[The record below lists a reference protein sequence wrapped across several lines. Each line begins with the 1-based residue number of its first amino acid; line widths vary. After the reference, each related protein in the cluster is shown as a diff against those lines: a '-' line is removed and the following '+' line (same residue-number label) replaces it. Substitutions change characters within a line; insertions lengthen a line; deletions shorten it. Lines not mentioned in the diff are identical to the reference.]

1 MIAIPW
7 RWHPSVLESVRNDC
21 SQSGWSYWAVQTL
34 QTLTA
39 HWNCCAHCMGHLQ
52 WKRKSNQNNWKLD
65 LIGTHLWKISWK
77 LCTAFHVLF
86 PKWVQMSYLR
96 YQTNWNLR
104 MDKATWVL
112 YQQRF
117 LILNSGHEKRQIV
130 PNKTFSW
137 ALGNQRHTCD
147 FDAKKYCFI

>member
-1 MIAIPW
+1 MASIRARECAEWLFTVGMILLG
-7 RWHPSVLESVRNDC
+7 RTNFTNLDSSLKLLCSLYGTPSMEMKIESK
-21 SQSGWSYWAVQTL
+21 QL
-34 QTLTA
+34 
-39 HWNCCAHCMGHLQ
+39 
-52 WKRKSNQNNWKLD
+52 NNWKLD

-96 YQTNWNLR
+96 YQTHWNLR

-112 YQQRF
+112 YQQCF

-130 PNKTFSW
+130 PNKTFS
-137 ALGNQRHTCD
+137 
-147 FDAKKYCFI
+147 